1 MGMLFGLAVLFVFIS
16 ATTGRPERRQRPQE
30 QRDRQQPA
38 MGSSEQD
45 ELMKK
50 GDECMAQQEFSN
62 EEIAAIQKVESS
74 VMADQQGQ
82 TRNDRNRPESD
93 RQQDQYVLQKFFSTI
108 DTMFDQEMSQRL
120 KQKLQKLADCI
131 QGTGRS
137 G

>member
-1 MGMLFGLAVLFVFIS
+1 MGMLFGLAVLFFFIS
-16 ATTGRPERRQRPQE
+16 ATAGRPERRPRPQE

-74 VMADQQGQ
+74 VMTNQQGQ
-82 TRNDRNRPESD
+82 TRNNRNRPESD
-93 RQQDQYVLQKFFSTI
+93 RQQDQYVMQKFFDTI

-120 KQKLQKLADCI
+120 KQKAAKTC
-131 QGTGRS
+131 
-137 G
+137 